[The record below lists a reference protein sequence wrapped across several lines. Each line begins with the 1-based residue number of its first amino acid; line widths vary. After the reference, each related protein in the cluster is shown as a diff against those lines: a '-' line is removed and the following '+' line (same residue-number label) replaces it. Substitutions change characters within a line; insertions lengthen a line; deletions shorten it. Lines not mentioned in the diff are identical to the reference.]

1 MAVAMLVW
9 VGAPAFIRG
18 KERFS
23 APGDVRLRSCALAP
37 GWRNPGAKA
46 QLKNGTFFPWT
57 EVQFPLLKQGAA
69 TKSLHEFFTTSE
81 GRIYRQ
87 LSHALLNRCSTRI
100 HQLRICFSRR
110 ALSAGYLETGDCG
123 TVVR

>member
-1 MAVAMLVW
+1 MHGPGSVLL
-9 VGAPAFIRG
+9 GGSPAFMRG

-37 GWRNPGAKA
+37 GWRNPGANA

-57 EVQFPLLKQGAA
+57 EVQFPLLKQGTA

-87 LSHALLNRCSTRI
+87 LSQCTAEPMLHPDTPTQNLL
-100 HQLRICFSRR
+100 
-110 ALSAGYLETGDCG
+110 
-123 TVVR
+123 